1 MYIYNCFICSKLIID
16 INTDYFRQIKLSN
29 CIAKGKKSLQD
40 FRVSCYS
47 RCNLQPTDNYTIP

>member
-1 MYIYNCFICSKLIID
+1 MYIYTCFICSKLIIN

-47 RCNLQPTDNYTIP
+47 RYNLQPTDNYTIP